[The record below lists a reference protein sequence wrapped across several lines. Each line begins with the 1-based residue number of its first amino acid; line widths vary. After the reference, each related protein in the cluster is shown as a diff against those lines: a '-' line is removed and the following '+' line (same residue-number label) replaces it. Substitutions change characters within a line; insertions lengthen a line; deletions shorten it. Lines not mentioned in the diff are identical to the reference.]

1 MPGAVYKQLVH
12 AGDQVHEGEAI
23 LILEAM
29 KMEME
34 VVSPVAGT
42 VEKIHFA
49 VGQQVTGGQ
58 VLATIKS

>member
-1 MPGAVYKQLVH
+1 MPGAVFKQLAQPGQSVR
-12 AGDQVHEGEAI
+12 EGEPI

-34 VVSPVAGT
+34 VPSPATGT
-42 VEKIHFA
+42 IQEIHFS
-49 VGQQVTGGQ
+49 VGDHVATGQ